1 MAPKEPKLVEW
12 TVYVLRQRAT
22 YVGRVRA
29 PDAQSAI
36 DVAIK
41 ELEIPTNLRNK
52 VSVEQAR

>member
-12 TVYVLRQRAT
+12 TVLRQKAT

-36 DVAIK
+36 DVASK
-41 ELEIPTNLRNK
+41 ELEIPTNPRNK